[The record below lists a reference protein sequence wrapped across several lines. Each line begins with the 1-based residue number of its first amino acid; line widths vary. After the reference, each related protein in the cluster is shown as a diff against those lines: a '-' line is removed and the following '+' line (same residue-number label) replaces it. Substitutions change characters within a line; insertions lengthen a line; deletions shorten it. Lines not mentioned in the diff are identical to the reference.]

1 MRLRRLLK
9 LLRPLRAAVAAAA
22 ARCAVAAAATHA
34 LALCRVDARGR
45 ASRVAVWRRSDGL
58 GDDESDERSAARRRA
73 DDVGRAIAAQR
84 SDEVRQ
90 DARRPAPRAVA
101 RLVLP
106 VQAAEEAA
114 RRAQGRRP
122 LQICRRRGRLL
133 RVGGA
138 LDPDGRRLL
147 RRAGGGPPGAA
158 VGARGEI
165 ARAGRGSGGRR
176 RRAIVVVAAGRAPG
190 DPRGVR
196 IDRRRGEAAA
206 EVLAAQ
212 PHRRRQDLEEARQA
226 ESDPAVGVGARPP
239 SFPCAAAAAALA
251 LASPRALY
259 PPA

>member
-1 MRLRRLLK
+1 MKVRRLPK
-9 LLRPLRAAVAAAA
+9 LLRLLRAVWLLLLRAALQLHTLAAWTR
-22 ARCAVAAAATHA
+22 ARE
-34 LALCRVDARGR
+34 LALF
-45 ASRVAVWRRSDGL
+45 SRVWRRSDGV
-58 GDDESDERSAARRRA
+58 GDDESDECSAVQRSAAPGRRRER
-73 DDVGRAIAAQR
+73 RALRR

-90 DARRPAPRAVA
+90 DAGRPAPRAVA

-138 LDPDGRRLL
+138 LDPDGRRVL

-158 VGARGEI
+158 VGARGEA

-190 DPRGVR
+190 DPRGVLA
-196 IDRRRGEAAA
+196 DRRRGEAAA

-259 PPA
+259 PPV